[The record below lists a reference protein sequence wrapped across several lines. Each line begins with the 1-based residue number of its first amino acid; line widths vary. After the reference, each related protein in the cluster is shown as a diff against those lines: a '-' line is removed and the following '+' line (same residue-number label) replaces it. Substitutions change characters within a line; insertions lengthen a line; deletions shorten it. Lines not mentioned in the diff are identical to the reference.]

1 MKVINNMKTRIRFIS
16 LFCCLCILLGTMAPV
31 FAAAPEDEISPQ
43 ASVYLGTYT
52 AGAVRSSSHQIYV
65 YYDVTA
71 NRTIGCLGAKLIVIE
86 MKDGGS
92 WTPIKTYT
100 GTTSNGMLVLNNIT
114 HGGDVVYQG
123 TSGTQYRAVV
133 TIFGGSSTTN
143 GDSRI
148 VTTNIV

>member
-1 MKVINNMKTRIRFIS
+1 MKKRSRFIS
-16 LFCCLCILLGTMAPV
+16 LFCSLFILLGSMAPS
-31 FAAAPEDEISPQ
+31 FAVAPNDEDHSPY

-52 AGAVRSSSHQIYV
+52 AWAVRSSSNQVYV

-71 NRTIGCLGAKLIVIE
+71 NGTIGCLGAKLIVVQ
-86 MKDGGS
+86 MNDGGT
-92 WTPIKTYT
+92 WKTVKTYT
-100 GTTSNGMLVLNNIT
+100 GTTSNGMLALNDVSHSGNIK
-114 HGGDVVYQG
+114 YQG

-148 VTTNIV
+148 ITTNTV